1 MRGLNQARRCYFI
14 LAITFIL
21 LGGVMSTEAK
31 ENFKREPFGKV
42 ADGTPVELFTLKNDS
57 GMIVKITNYGGII
70 VSIMV
75 PDKNGKLGDVVLG
88 YDQLDGYVKN
98 NPYFGSL
105 VGRYGNRIAQG
116 KFSLEG
122 HTFSLA
128 QNNNGNHLHGG
139 IKGFDK
145 VVWKAQ
151 PFTGAAGAGV
161 KLTYLSK
168 DGEEGYPGNLSTTVV
183 YILTPQNE
191 LKIEYLATTDKTT
204 VVNLTNHSY
213 FNLSG
218 SGTIL
223 DHVVQIFADRTTPV
237 DKGLIPTGEIKSVK
251 GTPLDFT
258 TPHAIGARIQSK
270 DQQMVFGGGYDHN
283 FVLNSEGGKLALA
296 AKVFCPASGRLM
308 EVSSTEPGIQFYS
321 GNFLDG
327 TIKGKGGQV
336 YKQRSGLCL
345 ETQHFPDSPNKLQF
359 PSTILKPGQRY
370 QTTTIIKFSVAKS
383 L

>member
-1 MRGLNQARRCYFI
+1 MRGMNQARRCYFI

-57 GMIVKITNYGGII
+57 GMIVKITNYGGIV
-70 VSIMV
+70 VSLLV

-88 YDQLDGYVKN
+88 YDQLEGYVKN
-98 NPYFGSL
+98 NPYFGSI
-105 VGRYGNRIAQG
+105 VGRYGNRIAHG

-145 VVWKAQ
+145 AIWKAQ
-151 PFTGAAGAGV
+151 PFTGAKGAGV

-168 DGEEGYPGNLSTTVV
+168 DGEEGYPGDLSTTVV
-183 YILTPQNE
+183 YTLTPQNE
-191 LKIEYLATTDKTT
+191 LKIEYLATTDKAT

-223 DHVVQIFADRTTPV
+223 DHVVQIFADQTTPV
-237 DKGLIPTGEIKSVK
+237 DQGLIPTGEIKSVK

-258 TPHAIGARIQSK
+258 TPHAIGLRIQSK

-283 FVLNSEGGKLALA
+283 FVLNSGGGELALA

-308 EVSSTEPGIQFYS
+308 EVFSTEPGIQFYS

-327 TIKGKGGQV
+327 TIKGKEGQV
-336 YKQRSGLCL
+336 YEQRSGLCL

-359 PSTILKPGQRY
+359 PSTVLKPGQKY

>member
-1 MRGLNQARRCYFI
+1 MRGLNQARKRYFT
-14 LAITFIL
+14 LAITLIL
-21 LGGVMSTEAK
+21 LGGGMTTEAK

-57 GMIVKITNYGGII
+57 GMIVKITNYGGIV

-75 PDKNGKLGDVVLG
+75 PDKNGKFGDIVLG

-98 NPYFGSL
+98 NPFFGSL
-105 VGRYGNRIAQG
+105 VGRYGNRIAHG

-122 HTFSLA
+122 HTYTLV

-145 VVWKAQ
+145 VVWKAE
-151 PFTGAAGAGV
+151 PFNEIAGVGV
-161 KLTYLSK
+161 KLTYLSR
-168 DGEEGYPGNLSTTVV
+168 DGEEGYPGNLSSTVV
-183 YILTPQNE
+183 YTLTPQNE

-218 SGTIL
+218 SETIL

-258 TPHAIGARIQSK
+258 TPHAIGERIQSK
-270 DQQMVFGGGYDHN
+270 DQQMIFGGGYDHN
-283 FVLNSEGGKLALA
+283 FVLNSGGGKLALA
-296 AKVFCPASGRLM
+296 AKVFCPISGRLM
-308 EVSSTEPGIQFYS
+308 EVSSTEPGIQFYT

-327 TIKGKGGQV
+327 TIKGKGGKV
-336 YKQRSGLCL
+336 YRQRSGLCL

-359 PSTILKPGQRY
+359 PSTILKPGHKY
-370 QTTTIIKFSVAKS
+370 QSTTIIKFSVAKS
-383 L
+383 I